1 MDTCLPGNFWAYHR
15 TMEWW
20 EETAHALVLMHDWKQ
35 RKKLEATIRDPVQ
48 LAVERP
54 KFEAYEQDWA
64 SPAR

>member
-1 MDTCLPGNFWAYHR
+1 
-15 TMEWW
+15 MEWW